1 MTDRTMAVIRIIAG
15 AIITIAGIYG
25 FSLPFGEETIY
36 SALVAAVFLIT
47 QVVLWWKNNNV
58 TDAASLAQSLL
69 DRLKAGD
76 AEVIE
81 AVDRLIEGINAEEV
95 EDE

>member
-1 MTDRTMAVIRIIAG
+1 MSDRTMAVIRIIAG

-47 QVVLWWKNNNV
+47 QVALWWKNNNV

-81 AVDRLIEGINAEEV
+81 AVDKLIEEINAEEV